1 MILGAR
7 RRLCRRVEGSK
18 KGMNLWNEAANGGEF
33 GLDLVGRCGHEKGTI
48 VGDEDDGGAGGQA
61 IRRHFGEV
69 RKRKKRRRRKGHTGS
84 SVVFHDCAGMD
95 DDEGGEMSACSE
107 ESTEEGEGGIAARP
121 VNGRRVVEPL
131 DLH

>member
-69 RKRKKRRRRKGHTGS
+69 RKKKRRRRKGHTGS

>member
-33 GLDLVGRCGHEKGTI
+33 GLDLVGRCGHEEGTI

-69 RKRKKRRRRKGHTGS
+69 RKKKRRRRKGHTGS

>member
-33 GLDLVGRCGHEKGTI
+33 GLDLVGRCGHEEGTI

-61 IRRHFGEV
+61 ILRHFGEV
-69 RKRKKRRRRKGHTGS
+69 RKKKRRRRKGHTGS